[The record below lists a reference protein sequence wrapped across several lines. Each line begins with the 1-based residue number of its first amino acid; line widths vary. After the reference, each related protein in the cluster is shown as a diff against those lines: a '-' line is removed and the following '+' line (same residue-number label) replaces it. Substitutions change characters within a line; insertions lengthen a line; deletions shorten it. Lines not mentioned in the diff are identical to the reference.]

1 MCHDSIATTDC
12 EIILMLYW
20 LSGAQVLQGKED
32 MVVPQ
37 NQAEMLVDKI
47 KKTGGKVKYILFE
60 GEGHGFRKSENVK
73 RALEEEL
80 AWYENIFGLGNQQ

>member
-1 MCHDSIATTDC
+1 
-12 EIILMLYW
+12 MLYW
-20 LSGAQVLQGKED
+20 LLGVQVLQGKED

-47 KKTGGKVKYILFE
+47 KETGGKVKYILFE

-80 AWYENIFGLGNQQ
+80 AWYENIFGLGNQL

>member
-1 MCHDSIATTDC
+1 
-12 EIILMLYW
+12 MLYW

-47 KKTGGKVKYILFE
+47 KETGGKVKYILFE

-80 AWYENIFGLGNQQ
+80 AWYENIFGLGN